1 MRDFWDIRFRRA
13 GRSDDIDP
21 AAYSRDGYL
30 IHQGRLS
37 GISYGCKTSRETGC
51 GWIACFNFLRFMN
64 RPEPPQEVARRME
77 RMLLW
82 GGRIGSHPLA
92 VWWYLHQKGFRFRTA
107 FTCWGAGRV
116 LERTAEIME
125 EEGIRDLSRVGF
137 YGLTYK
143 EDVDDTRESPGL
155 QLLSVMK
162 KHLAP
167 VAKVYYPYVRQRIAE
182 NQYFD
187 LEEFLE
193 GVDLVVILAGH
204 REIRENRKKLAGKA
218 VLDTRNLAEY
228 EGAYHLLEGS
238 GS

>member
-92 VWWYLHQKGFRFRTA
+92 VWWYLHRRGFRFRAA
-107 FTCWGAGRV
+107 FTRRGAERA
-116 LERTAEIME
+116 LERTRGRSAGVIAYWHGKGAHFATFIRE
-125 EEGIRDLSRVGF
+125 EEKPGNDGEAVKEGTDETDRQTVRFLNAVYGIENHQLAM
-137 YGLTYK
+137 
-143 EDVDDTRESPGL
+143 REFFR
-155 QLLSVMK
+155 
-162 KHLAP
+162 KHVKFPLAIVL
-167 VAKVYYPYVRQRIAE
+167 VAKPQRE
-182 NQYFD
+182 
-187 LEEFLE
+187 
-193 GVDLVVILAGH
+193 
-204 REIRENRKKLAGKA
+204 A
-218 VLDTRNLAEY
+218 VFQV
-228 EGAYHLLEGS
+228 
-238 GS
+238 